1 MVRVSVV
8 SSVAS
13 SSAAAMVQVAARG
26 ALLVVA
32 MSTAW
37 AVRLLPMMAVMIA
50 TGIIFFAFWY
60 ERSPCPWWARAP
72 TEVTTRC

>member
-1 MVRVSVV
+1 
-8 SSVAS
+8 
-13 SSAAAMVQVAARG
+13 MVQVAARG

-50 TGIIFFAFWY
+50 TGIICFLSGTGGA
-60 ERSPCPWWARAP
+60 PVLIWAGAP
-72 TEVTTRC
+72 TEVTTRCC